1 MPFPVFDLHCDTAL
15 ALLGDC
21 TSQRRQLFKNQLM
34 VDLERAEKLGGYCQ
48 CFACYTTPNI
58 GKRFHKTPT
67 DVFELEIDCILS
79 ELDKNCDK
87 IAIAYTAVDVE
98 NNLNAGIMSAVLTLE
113 GTAGFHYDPALL
125 EDLYNLGFRIVSL
138 GWNESNPLT
147 GSHLTGEGLTEQGR
161 VFVQEAQ
168 RLGMIVDV
176 SHISDRGFW
185 DIMEITAG
193 PIVATHSNS
202 RTICNHS
209 RNLTDEMFT
218 AICSTGGVAGINLYS
233 EFIGQNATL
242 ETVANHILHFLK
254 LDPDGKH
261 IALGGDLDGC
271 DVLPKGFCGIQDYP
285 CLAEQLLSF
294 DIAEQTVR
302 DIFWNNALGVMKN
315 AVPNHKK

>member
-15 ALLGDC
+15 ALLGDS
-21 TSQRRQLFKNQLM
+21 TAERRQLFKNQLM

-98 NNLNAGIMSAVLTLE
+98 NNLNAGKMSAVLTLE

-176 SHISDRGFW
+176 SHISDRGF
-185 DIMEITAG
+185 
-193 PIVATHSNS
+193 
-202 RTICNHS
+202 
-209 RNLTDEMFT
+209 
-218 AICSTGGVAGINLYS
+218 
-233 EFIGQNATL
+233 
-242 ETVANHILHFLK
+242 
-254 LDPDGKH
+254 
-261 IALGGDLDGC
+261 
-271 DVLPKGFCGIQDYP
+271 
-285 CLAEQLLSF
+285 
-294 DIAEQTVR
+294 
-302 DIFWNNALGVMKN
+302 
-315 AVPNHKK
+315 